1 MHIGNNLRF
10 FFLLFTVF
18 YQQDIWKF
26 SVVCLSL
33 ALTLLTTKNNQL
45 MNQELSMNANLVVA
59 SLQKPASEF
68 TKADII
74 GFIRQNG
81 IRMVNFMYPAGDGRL
96 KTLNFVI
103 TNEAYLEAILTC
115 GERVDGSSLFS
126 FIEAGSSDLY
136 VIPRFCTAFVDP
148 FAEIPTLSMLCS
160 FFNKDGEPLESAPEY
175 TLRKACRAFTDV
187 TGMEFQAMGE
197 LEYYVVAPDTGMYE
211 ATDQRGYHESGPYAK
226 FNEFRTQ
233 CMAYIAQT
241 GGQIKYGHSEV
252 GNFTLDGCVYEQ
264 NEIEFLPVPAEQ
276 AADQLMIAKWV
287 IRNLGYKLGY
297 NVTFA
302 PKITVGKAGSGLHIH
317 MRMMKDGKNQM
328 LHDGVLSAAARKAIA
343 GMMELAPSITAFGN
357 TNPTSYF
364 RLVPHQ
370 EAPTN
375 VCWGDRNRS
384 VLVRVPLGWTAK
396 TDMCALANPLEGQS
410 HFDTTQKQTVE
421 MRSPDGSADL
431 YQLLAGL
438 AVACRHGFEMS
449 DALEVAEKTYV
460 NVNIHQ
466 KENADRLE
474 ALAQLPDSCAAS
486 ADCLQ
491 RQRAVFE
498 QYNVFSPAMID
509 GIITRL
515 RSYDDRTLRADLE
528 GKQDAMLALVKKYFH
543 CG

>member
-1 MHIGNNLRF
+1 
-10 FFLLFTVF
+10 
-18 YQQDIWKF
+18 
-26 SVVCLSL
+26 
-33 ALTLLTTKNNQL
+33 

-264 NEIEFLPVPAEQ
+264 NEIEFLPVSAEQ

-509 GIITRL
+509 GIIARL